1 MRGFGLVSLLLTAA
15 LVSGC
20 ASQSGSTG
28 SMQGSEPEKAVEA
41 YTGLGVQYLQSGNTV
56 NAKMSLQ
63 RALTID
69 SSYAPANNAMALAF
83 QIEQEYDLA
92 EEYFRKGVAADPDSA
107 MLHNNFGAFLFA
119 RQRYQEACVQLDLAT
134 ADPFY
139 PQRAQAFENL
149 GRCYLLIDRS
159 ADAEAAFKRSLA
171 INGNRSVALVELSQL
186 LLDRGDPVMA
196 SRYFERFRQ
205 QVEQRQVEHYPKS
218 LWVGIQLARLEHNVS
233 RAATYGLLLK
243 NMFPNSE
250 EYRLYQESAQ

>member
-1 MRGFGLVSLLLTAA
+1 MKGSGLVSLLLAAA

-20 ASQSGSTG
+20 ASQPGSTG
-28 SMQGSEPEKAVEA
+28 GMQGSEPEEAVEA
-41 YTGLGVQYLQSGNTV
+41 YTGLGVQYLQAGNTV

-63 RALTID
+63 RALSID
-69 SSYAPANNAMALAF
+69 ADYAPAYNAMALVF
-83 QIEQEYDLA
+83 QIEQEYGLA

-119 RQRYQEACVQLDLAT
+119 RQRYQEACVQLDLASR
-134 ADPFY
+134 DPFY
-139 PQRAQAFENL
+139 PQRAQALENL
-149 GRCYLLIDRS
+149 GRCYLLIGRN

-196 SRYFERFRQ
+196 GRYFERFRQ

-218 LWVGIQLARLEHNVS
+218 LWVGLQLARLDHNVS
-233 RAATYGLLLK
+233 RAATYALLLK
-243 NMFPNSE
+243 NMYPNSE